1 MTRPSKERNTK
12 RNPTNTKAFSSS
24 FHSEKWEI
32 ERLFIKPFF
41 MFLMI
46 IVVHNWF
53 EKTKCR
59 WNLRKSENN
68 RVWQIL
74 EDVWQIWT
82 QKLIWAPMRPLLV
95 TNHSTTG
102 RSPTSFFSHRQINQ
116 KMPKLDL
123 SVGRRLRSV
132 KLGIEEKAPLMRLL
146 LWF

>member
-32 ERLFIKPFF
+32 ERLFIKILYVLDDNRRSQLVWKDE
-41 MFLMI
+41 MQ
-46 IVVHNWF
+46 V
-53 EKTKCR
+53 
-59 WNLRKSENN
+59 NLRSENN

-95 TNHSTTG
+95 KNHSTTS